1 MKNYSNTKTYA
12 EAMQTENDDGSRTDL
27 INISLKSNLNTHDIN
42 DIQILEDQIDKLT
55 VENRSLQR

>member
-1 MKNYSNTKTYA
+1 MKNVSITKTYD
-12 EAMQTENDDGSRTDL
+12 EPMKTENDDGSRTDL
-27 INISLKSNLNTHDIN
+27 KNISLKSNLNTHDIN